1 MKGREDRL
9 AASKLT
15 RHGAVGARP
24 GLKECHSLR
33 GAFGQKLLAK
43 LKVGLGFSSEKDRAK
58 CQNKKIQ
65 IKSFKIKALTTAGDI
80 LDKKFTKCFPSTTDT
95 HHHSRA

>member
-43 LKVGLGFSSEKDRAK
+43 LKVGLAFNFEKDRAK

-65 IKSFKIKALTTAGDI
+65 TKS
-80 LDKKFTKCFPSTTDT
+80 
-95 HHHSRA
+95 